1 MVLLTAEK
9 NPFTRDSL
17 QGPSSQNYKKLF
29 KNTKKKTKKKTYET
43 WFQTFSHNF

>member
-29 KNTKKKTKKKTYET
+29 KNTEKKHKKHMKHG
-43 WFQTFSHNF
+43 FKLFPIISN